1 MSSQSSLNKSIAD
14 EKLARSPRSGTQRSL
29 VPKSESPKSQKFR
42 KSSTITNKE
51 YGNLLENKKKTYIP
65 GLNASKLE
73 QQSRSKKKSSR
84 RVSLK
89 QQRKLSRTL
98 GDGSM
103 KYNFPNPT
111 KPDLICDAEDPTGDS
126 VSRNQ
131 DESVHDWSS
140 KFPANVKEILENI
153 DMDID
158 KLHAS
163 NREIIPIKNI

>member
-14 EKLARSPRSGTQRSL
+14 EKLARSPRFGTQRSL
-29 VPKSESPKSQKFR
+29 VPKFDTPKSQKFR

-51 YGNLLENKKKTYIP
+51 YENLLENKKKTYIP

-73 QQSRSKKKSSR
+73 QLSRSKKKSSR

-98 GDGSM
+98 ADGSK
-103 KYNFPNPT
+103 KYNFLNPT
-111 KPDLICDAEDPTGDS
+111 KPDVVCAAEDPIGDS
-126 VSRNQ
+126 MSRNQ
-131 DESVHDWSS
+131 DGNRHDWNSKFRESVR
-140 KFPANVKEILENI
+140 EILENI
-153 DMDID
+153 DIDID